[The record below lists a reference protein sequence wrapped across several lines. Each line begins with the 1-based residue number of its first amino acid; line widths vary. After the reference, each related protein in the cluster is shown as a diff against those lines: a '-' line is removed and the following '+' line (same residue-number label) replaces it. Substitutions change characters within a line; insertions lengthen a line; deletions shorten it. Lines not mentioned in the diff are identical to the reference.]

1 VQVQGKKGVGVS
13 RESTN
18 DAGPKPKKRVRVRLR
33 VKLTTLGAAGRLAL
47 AAALATLGCDDIRL
61 CADNLCELSG
71 GDAGKGGGGR
81 SDKLSESTTEGE
93 PWETSSGS
101 VGAPSGAHGGETGDG
116 TDGSVAPSE
125 PCDPESERGCE
136 GETPWCLGEGERSL
150 DGGWSAEPRCVECEE
165 DSHCGFPYREQ
176 GTEGLCYNYECVACE
191 PGSNRGCA
199 GQLPYCVERV
209 WAAPLGVDASA
220 GAGETLSAGGSTGDS
235 SDVGGS
241 SGAQASVFECGEC
254 LEEAHCGDGAP
265 ACVGARCVECSRDEH
280 CGSPQASKC
289 DLATH
294 TCVGCTDVG
303 QCAHVAG
310 APACDRR
317 ENRCVECTREES
329 DACGGR
335 VCNVIGA
342 DPGYQTCS
350 GYREAST
357 TQCGECVN
365 DAQCRAGYR
374 CVEETYKESGS
385 DAGEI
390 TTGKRYCMALER
402 ELGANKKCGN
412 NRPFV
417 GAFAAVSENGVEGP
431 YCRLRYATCSA
442 YLAYGNGPDTVPAGE
457 PAEGEATCFG
467 HESCGL
473 PGVADGYC
481 VEFTP
486 LTNRCTCE
494 CVSDDDCKDGV
505 SCDSNAPPDGVRPGR
520 GVCKVTTN

>member
-1 VQVQGKKGVGVS
+1 VKAQGEMGVGGS

-33 VKLTTLGAAGRLAL
+33 VKLTTLGAAARLAL

-61 CADNLCELSG
+61 CADNLCALSG
-71 GDAGKGGGGR
+71 VDAGKGGR
-81 SDKLSESTTEGE
+81 SDKLSESTSSGAS
-93 PWETSSGS
+93 WETSSGS

-125 PCDPESERGCE
+125 ACDPEGDRGCD
-136 GETPWCLGEGERSL
+136 GETPWCLGEGERTL
-150 DGGWSAEPRCVECEE
+150 DGGWDEEPRCVQCEE
-165 DSHCGFPYREQ
+165 DSHCAFPYREQ

-199 GQLPYCVERV
+199 GQLPYCVEKLV
-209 WAAPLGVDASA
+209 TAPGDTDASV
-220 GAGETLSAGGSTGDS
+220 GTGETLGLVTSTGDS

-241 SGAQASVFECGEC
+241 SGTTASVFECGEC
-254 LEEAHCGDGAP
+254 LEEAHCGDGTP

-280 CGSPQASKC
+280 CGSAQASKC

-294 TCVGCTDVG
+294 TCVGCTEEG

-310 APACDRR
+310 TPACDRR

-329 DACGGR
+329 EACGGL
-335 VCNVIGA
+335 VCNVIA
-342 DPGYQTCS
+342 TDPGYQKCS
-350 GYREAST
+350 ANREGST

-374 CVEETYKESGS
+374 CVEETFRESGS
-385 DAGEI
+385 DAGEVA
-390 TTGKRYCMALER
+390 TGKRYCMALER
-402 ELGANKKCGN
+402 ELGANKECGD

-417 GAFAAVSENGVEGP
+417 GVFAAESENGVEGP
-431 YCRLRYATCSA
+431 YCRPQFTTCAAYAMFK
-442 YLAYGNGPDTVPAGE
+442 NGPDIIPEGQPGE
-457 PAEGEATCFG
+457 GQATCFS

-473 PGVADGYC
+473 PGVNDGYC
-481 VEFTP
+481 VPFTAIAN
-486 LTNRCTCE
+486 LCTYE
-494 CVSDDDCKDGV
+494 CVSDLDC
-505 SCDSNAPPDGVRPGR
+505 NASPVPVRCVPDQVPDETRK
-520 GVCKVTTN
+520 VCKVTTN